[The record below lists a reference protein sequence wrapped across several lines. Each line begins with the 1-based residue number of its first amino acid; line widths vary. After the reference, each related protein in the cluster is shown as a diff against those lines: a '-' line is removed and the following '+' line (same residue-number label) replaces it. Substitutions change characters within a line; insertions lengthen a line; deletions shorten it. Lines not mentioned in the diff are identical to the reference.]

1 MCQAYYTALRS
12 HEVLAVQSWPDKQ
25 LYQQMLPKRAYIR
38 DAMTALLEIH
48 VPRSHT
54 RTNLI
59 SPDHEVPRTVT
70 LGACTQFHVGVTS
83 STYKYKH

>member
-12 HEVLAVQSWPDKQ
+12 HEVLAVQPWPDKQ

-38 DAMTALLEIH
+38 DAMTA
-48 VPRSHT
+48 P